1 MIQDAIMIDRNLLV
15 LNEINISDFY
25 FLSSL
30 HSNTYEDNKAL
41 IGEVNYELLQKKGFI
56 KILGE
61 DNFILREN
69 GRILFVDTRNNFYR
83 FLNTF
88 PIKTPSGRYLSPRN
102 LEGIAVNKIKE
113 KFNRIFKNN
122 VFHED
127 MAIRVLEAEVA
138 WRKKTG
144 QMEFMNACEA
154 WLNMANYEKFEY
166 LLEESEN
173 ESNREDY
180 NTM

>member
-1 MIQDAIMIDRNLLV
+1 MIQDVIMIDRNLLV
-15 LNEINISDFY
+15 LNEITISDF
-25 FLSSL
+25 FFMSSL
-30 HSNTYEDNKAL
+30 HGNSYEENKAM
-41 IGEVNYELLQKKGFI
+41 IGYVNHEELQTKGFI

-61 DNFILREN
+61 DYFILREK
-69 GRILFVDTRNNFYR
+69 GRALFIDTKNNFYR
-83 FLNTF
+83 FLNAF
-88 PIKTPSGRYLSPRN
+88 PIKTPSGRYLSPKN
-102 LEGIAVNKIKE
+102 LEGVAVNKIKDR
-113 KFNRIFKNN
+113 FNRLFKNN

-127 MAIRVLEAEVA
+127 LAIRVLEAEVA

-173 ESNREDY
+173 ESKREDY